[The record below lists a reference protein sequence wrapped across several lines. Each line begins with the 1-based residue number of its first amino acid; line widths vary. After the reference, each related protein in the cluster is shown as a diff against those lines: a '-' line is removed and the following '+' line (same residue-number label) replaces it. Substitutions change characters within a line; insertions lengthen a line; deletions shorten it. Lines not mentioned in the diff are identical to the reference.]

1 VLGFQLRGT
10 VHFTREE
17 DFADSKLRERAEDG
31 FIFSARRVRNRLLG
45 E

>member
-1 VLGFQLRGT
+1 

-17 DFADSKLRERAEDG
+17 DFADSTLRERAEYG
-31 FIFSARRVRNRLLG
+31 FIFSARRARNRLLG